1 MKATEEEVEAGA
13 VEDGII
19 PGGEEVV
26 TIDEVVP
33 MSMLQEYSTVVTD
46 NHNVTVAKIGGI
58 VEPLYLAE
66 LATVHS
72 KRL

>member
-19 PGGEEVV
+19 PGGEAVV

-33 MSMLQEYSTVVTD
+33 MSMLQEYSTAVTD
-46 NHNVTVAKIGGI
+46 NSRCDGGKDWRNSGAAQ
-58 VEPLYLAE
+58 P
-66 LATVHS
+66 
-72 KRL
+72 R

>member
-58 VEPLYLAE
+58 VEPLNLAE
-66 LATVHS
+66 LATGHS